1 MAAEDGPILLYDGVC
16 GLCNRS
22 VQFVLTRDRRGLF
35 RFAPLQG
42 SFAAGVLAR
51 HGKDPARLD
60 TVYVVLDAG
69 RPTERLLSK
78 ARAALFVLK
87 TLGGVWGASRAFGI
101 LPDFLL
107 NAGYDLVARSR
118 YRLFGKLDACLL
130 PDPATRA
137 RFLDA

>member
-1 MAAEDGPILLYDGVC
+1 MTPDAGPVLLYDGVC

-22 VQFVLTRDRRGLF
+22 VKFILAHDRPGLF

-42 SFAAGVLAR
+42 PFAAGVLAR
-51 HGKDPARLD
+51 HGKDPTRLE
-60 TVYVVLDAG
+60 TVYVVLEPG

-87 TLGGVWGASRAFGI
+87 SLGGAWGASRVFGL
-101 LPDFLL
+101 LPDGLL
-107 NAGYDLVARSR
+107 NVGYDLVARSR
-118 YRLFGKLDACLL
+118 YRLFGKSDACLL
-130 PDPATRA
+130 PDPAVRT

>member
-1 MAAEDGPILLYDGVC
+1 MAADAGPILLYDGVC

-22 VQFVLTRDRRGLF
+22 VQFVLKRDRLGIF

-42 SFAAGVLAR
+42 TYAADVLTR
-51 HGKDPARLD
+51 HGRDPARLD
-60 TVYVVLDAG
+60 TVIVVLDPG
-69 RPTERLLSK
+69 QPTERLLSK

-87 TLGGVWGASRAFGI
+87 TLGGVWGATRVFGL
-101 LPDFLL
+101 LPDVLL

-118 YRLFGKLDACLL
+118 YRLFGKLDACRL